1 MTVLMNGT
9 ERRSVESGG
18 AYAGAGASRLGA
30 GSAFSL
36 SPVILVGILTVVYFS
51 AARLGLSLA
60 SMHKSVSL
68 VWPPTGI
75 ALAALLLFGY
85 RLWPGIAL
93 GAFFINASTGVGL
106 AVAAGIAA
114 GNTLE
119 ALSGAY
125 LLRRFT
131 RFRASLDRPR
141 IFSNLSSWLRP

>member
-36 SPVILVGILTVVYFS
+36 SPVILVGIL
-51 AARLGLSLA
+51 
-60 SMHKSVSL
+60 
-68 VWPPTGI
+68 
-75 ALAALLLFGY
+75 
-85 RLWPGIAL
+85 PGIAL